1 MARVRFP
8 SQGWECWGVGAKYI
22 YSVKPSHDSKLL
34 AMVLRIATGIMK
46 KDLTPATG
54 NSGDTSY
61 KTVRK

>member
-1 MARVRFP
+1 M
-8 SQGWECWGVGAKYI
+8 GAKYI
-22 YSVKPSHDSKLL
+22 YSVEPSHASKLL

-46 KDLTPATG
+46 KDLTPVTG